1 MQCPVTD
8 LHCDM
13 LLYLQHDD
21 GRTPF
26 DTCVRC
32 AIPQMRNGR
41 VKMQIMALFAET
53 EKGSAE
59 LGLKQA
65 DVFKVLANRYPEDFE
80 QVQTADAM
88 SHVLLSSKIGI
99 MAAVENA
106 SVFAEESDSFEQVID
121 RLHGIIGRVGKP
133 LYIGLTWNNENR
145 FGGGAYTQVGLK
157 EDGKRLLDWIQGRKI
172 AIDFSHSSDVLVSD
186 VLSYIDEKNLHIPV
200 MASHSNFRTVANMQ
214 RNLPDELASEIM
226 RRNGLVGINFVRS
239 FLGDGGSRALIAQL
253 ERALDLGGENQ
264 ICFGADFFFDGDLPK
279 SSALSASPE
288 GWFYP
293 EFSDSSCYP
302 QVMALWK
309 NELFL
314 NDEALEKIAYR
325 NLLKFM
331 TMNG

>member
-99 MAAVENA
+99 MAAVEK
-106 SVFAEESDSFEQVID
+106 S
-121 RLHGIIGRVGKP
+121 RLV
-133 LYIGLTWNNENR
+133 
-145 FGGGAYTQVGLK
+145 
-157 EDGKRLLDWIQGRKI
+157 
-172 AIDFSHSSDVLVSD
+172 
-186 VLSYIDEKNLHIPV
+186 
-200 MASHSNFRTVANMQ
+200 
-214 RNLPDELASEIM
+214 
-226 RRNGLVGINFVRS
+226 
-239 FLGDGGSRALIAQL
+239 
-253 ERALDLGGENQ
+253 
-264 ICFGADFFFDGDLPK
+264 
-279 SSALSASPE
+279 
-288 GWFYP
+288 
-293 EFSDSSCYP
+293 
-302 QVMALWK
+302 
-309 NELFL
+309 
-314 NDEALEKIAYR
+314 
-325 NLLKFM
+325 
-331 TMNG
+331 